1 MKICF
6 IGTGFVGVVSAAVFA
21 SFGNQVVGL
30 DIDEKKIEKLKEGI
44 VPFFEPGLQEL
55 LLEQQ
60 KTGNLT
66 FVTDYETAIKD
77 ADVVIII
84 VGTPSKES
92 GEADL
97 TYVFKAAESLAPH
110 LKPNAIVVV
119 KSTVPPG
126 SFKTVEGKIRSN
138 TQVPFT
144 MASLPEF
151 LKEGTAVQDTL
162 HPDRVVIGADDDAT
176 FAKLEE
182 MHKPF
187 NVPVV
192 HVSVESAQLGKY
204 ASNAYLANRITFINQ
219 VADLASKTNADIQ
232 EIIQVMGYDKRIGSH
247 YWYPGFG
254 YGGSCF
260 PKDVKELAALS
271 RSLNLDENL
280 FIKMDQLNDERI
292 AKLLTEYGKQIGGW
306 ENKKVAV
313 LGLAFKPQTDDMR
326 EAPSTKVIPFLISQH
341 AQVIG
346 YDPKAVPVVEH
357 FISPDPQ
364 INYTENLESAVTDAD
379 VIIALIEWPEIIGF
393 DFSKT
398 KTQTKTQWFI
408 DARNQFEP
416 ATVTGWGYQYLGV
429 GRS

>member
-1 MKICF
+1 MTICF

-21 SFGNQVVGL
+21 SFGNQVIGL
-30 DIDEKKIEKLKEGI
+30 DIDEKKIEKLKQGI

-55 LLEQQ
+55 LIAQQ
-60 KTGNLT
+60 KTGNLH
-66 FVTDYETAIKD
+66 FVTDYSTAVKD

-84 VGTPSKES
+84 VGTPSKTT

-97 TYVFKAAESLAPH
+97 SYVFSAAESAAPH
-110 LKPNAIVVV
+110 LKENAVVVV

-126 SFKTVEGKIRSN
+126 SFTVVEQKIRAK
-138 TQVPFT
+138 TQTAFT

-162 HPDRVVIGADDDAT
+162 HPDRVVIGAEDDKT
-176 FAKLEE
+176 FSVLEE

-187 NVPVV
+187 NVPIV
-192 HVSVESAQLGKY
+192 HVSIESAQLGKY

-219 VADLASKTNADIQ
+219 VADLATRTGADIQ
-232 EIIQVMGYDKRIGSH
+232 EVIEVMGYDKRIGSH

-260 PKDVKELAALS
+260 PKDVKELSALS
-271 RSLNLDENL
+271 KSLNQGENL
-280 FIKMDQLNDERI
+280 FVKMDQLNDARI
-292 AKLLTEYGKQIGGW
+292 AKLLQEYSEQFGGW
-306 ENKKVAV
+306 SGKKVAV

-326 EAPSTKVIPFLISQH
+326 EAPSTKVIPYLVSQH

-346 YDPKAVPVVEH
+346 YDPKAIPVVEH
-357 FISPDPQ
+357 FIQADPQ
-364 INYTENLESAVTDAD
+364 ISYTENMTKALENAD
-379 VIIALIEWPEIIGF
+379 IILALIEWPEIINF
-393 DFSKT
+393 DFGKT
-398 KTQTKTQWFI
+398 KLQGKDQWFI

-416 ATVTGWGYQYLGV
+416 ATVKSWGYHYAGV